1 MDSKITYEKLLE
13 QNPNT
18 IQRLFR
24 LTELNLSHSKLT
36 RLDANI
42 FFRLENLKKL
52 ELSNNQLKEIDANV
66 FDPLGNLTWLDLSSN
81 QLKFLE
87 PNLFYHLTNLT
98 VLNLSNNQLT
108 RLNVNIF
115 KRLVSLEIL
124 ALSDNRL
131 KEIEANL
138 FDSLAKLNRLYLSN
152 NQYQA
157 LSSNVFNQLN
167 SLNTLDISNNHLNEL
182 DENIFNTLPNLTCLV
197 LSNCSLQQLH
207 FRVFERSNN
216 LQKLYISNNQ
226 LKALDLKFFKQLEN
240 LTTIDISNNNLKQ
253 LSQNLFDGLT
263 HLKRLYLNNTNLT
276 ELKSKVFDHLQNL
289 EELHISNNQLKSLEV
304 NIFNKLVNLKILNLA
319 NNQLKNIDV
328 NLYKNLFHITDIN
341 VSDNFLSGLDPNV
354 FNNLINLQSINFTKN
369 FDNNNFDNLFK
380 SLFDEIFIKDFNS
393 DLNKLYF
400 SDRYDSTLCIAR
412 KSIMGNSLE
421 KLFLLYLNNSVFN
434 LNEVKIF
441 DDSNSKSFSFK
452 LNMLKQFEFT
462 ILDYLISLDDY
473 DSSYIIHFKDY
484 VDSLLRENKSIKNLE
499 FKLKSE
505 ETMPK
510 ICERNDL
517 LLFGSFFLDSNGYVC
532 ESNEYIYD
540 EKEFYSK
547 IDLARCFKMIIEN
560 NNERLAINLIKLLE
574 NILEKYGMIENVKEF
589 NAQLITDFLSTIFK
603 NKWFRLAET
612 ILDVSQ
618 IDKTFILIENNHFNS
633 KNLKTNAYNKLNQ
646 NELIQMDDN
655 ESYFSEALRQN
666 ISYEDN
672 HTVYFDSK
680 SLDTTMYASVIES
693 DNKINASNEMKN
705 ILELIRES
713 DNTALLLHKTT
724 KDILDKKWKRIPRN
738 VYYLN
743 LILYLTFL
751 IIYSI
756 NIEYYKLKTFDSF
769 VLITKIIG
777 CLLLTYFILLE
788 FIQLGDSIYHRK
800 CKEYL
805 ADFKNTFEILNFPLC
820 FATLL
825 LSNNEF
831 KSTLYA
837 VTIVISY
844 IILLFR
850 LNKVFEMGP
859 VVHVFINI
867 TRRSIK
873 LALVILILLL
883 GFLLSIRNRSKSFW
897 MVSSLNQTGSN
908 DLIVKKFEGSFG
920 STFFEVL
927 KMFLGGLETEGI
939 DNEMVD
945 LNGFVNFFICSLFI
959 FLMPVLFI
967 NVFTAISI
975 DEIQKF
981 IQMSQAKNVAIKIDY
996 VIKFDSILLFK
1007 WIRKRLFNYHEI
1019 RDPSKESTKTI
1030 SKLRREKIL
1039 ADNLDCQNLEIL
1051 NILNKNSTVVQR
1063 KFDFLEKSL
1072 SQMQRDQ
1079 ANLEQ
1084 NFKKIGQ
1091 NLEKFV
1097 NGFNRKKKNVLKRHY
1112 KK

>member
-1 MDSKITYEKLLE
+1 
-13 QNPNT
+13 
-18 IQRLFR
+18 
-24 LTELNLSHSKLT
+24 
-36 RLDANI
+36 
-42 FFRLENLKKL
+42 
-52 ELSNNQLKEIDANV
+52 
-66 FDPLGNLTWLDLSSN
+66 
-81 QLKFLE
+81 
-87 PNLFYHLTNLT
+87 
-98 VLNLSNNQLT
+98 
-108 RLNVNIF
+108 
-115 KRLVSLEIL
+115 
-124 ALSDNRL
+124 
-131 KEIEANL
+131 
-138 FDSLAKLNRLYLSN
+138 
-152 NQYQA
+152 
-157 LSSNVFNQLN
+157 
-167 SLNTLDISNNHLNEL
+167 
-182 DENIFNTLPNLTCLV
+182 
-197 LSNCSLQQLH
+197 
-207 FRVFERSNN
+207 
-216 LQKLYISNNQ
+216 
-226 LKALDLKFFKQLEN
+226 
-240 LTTIDISNNNLKQ
+240 
-253 LSQNLFDGLT
+253 
-263 HLKRLYLNNTNLT
+263 
-276 ELKSKVFDHLQNL
+276 
-289 EELHISNNQLKSLEV
+289 
-304 NIFNKLVNLKILNLA
+304 
-319 NNQLKNIDV
+319 
-328 NLYKNLFHITDIN
+328 
-341 VSDNFLSGLDPNV
+341 
-354 FNNLINLQSINFTKN
+354 
-369 FDNNNFDNLFK
+369 
-380 SLFDEIFIKDFNS
+380 
-393 DLNKLYF
+393 
-400 SDRYDSTLCIAR
+400 
-412 KSIMGNSLE
+412 
-421 KLFLLYLNNSVFN
+421 
-434 LNEVKIF
+434 
-441 DDSNSKSFSFK
+441 
-452 LNMLKQFEFT
+452 
-462 ILDYLISLDDY
+462 
-473 DSSYIIHFKDY
+473 
-484 VDSLLRENKSIKNLE
+484 
-499 FKLKSE
+499 
-505 ETMPK
+505 
-510 ICERNDL
+510 
-517 LLFGSFFLDSNGYVC
+517 
-532 ESNEYIYD
+532 
-540 EKEFYSK
+540 
-547 IDLARCFKMIIEN
+547 
-560 NNERLAINLIKLLE
+560 
-574 NILEKYGMIENVKEF
+574 MIENVKEF

-713 DNTALLLHKTT
+713 DK
-724 KDILDKKWKRIPRN
+724 
-738 VYYLN
+738 
-743 LILYLTFL
+743 
-751 IIYSI
+751 
-756 NIEYYKLKTFDSF
+756 
-769 VLITKIIG
+769 
-777 CLLLTYFILLE
+777 
-788 FIQLGDSIYHRK
+788 
-800 CKEYL
+800 
-805 ADFKNTFEILNFPLC
+805 
-820 FATLL
+820 
-825 LSNNEF
+825 
-831 KSTLYA
+831 TLYA